1 MRSCA
6 LRTVIFFKTGAP
18 SGFAWAVHYLF
29 SPVLALQP
37 SSLPAAIPGFE
48 AITLFAVS
56 DGCLPVLS
64 SGLKPWARRNSIVL
78 AFLTERW
85 DQILALTL
93 EHAALVLVAMVLAAL
108 IGVTVGIFISTRER
122 LAQGVLYAAGVVM
135 TIPSLALFALMIP
148 LFGLG
153 WLPALVGLVLYAQLP
168 ILRNTC
174 TGLQEVDP
182 KILEAAR
189 AMGMTEQRIL
199 TRVKLPLALPVIMAG
214 VRTSVVMGVGIASV
228 AAYIGS
234 GGLGELIFRGISRTQ
249 QPMILAGALMIAVL
263 ALACDAAL
271 ARLERR
277 SSWRKTQPTGG
288 DVV

>member
-1 MRSCA
+1 M
-6 LRTVIFFKTGAP
+6 
-18 SGFAWAVHYLF
+18 
-29 SPVLALQP
+29 
-37 SSLPAAIPGFE
+37 
-48 AITLFAVS
+48 
-56 DGCLPVLS
+56 
-64 SGLKPWARRNSIVL
+64 L

-288 DVV
+288 DIV